1 MARFVADFP
10 TEKMCKAPNAVL
22 TPHLGGTTY
31 EAESNCARM
40 AAEEIDDY
48 LKNGN
53 IKNSVNLPNVTLERS
68 GMNRICL
75 IHKNIPGMLTNI
87 MPVFSKDG
95 INIENMTNS
104 LGNTLLQYGE
114 NINKNTNNI
123 SSLNNRVSTLEN
135 KVLNL
140 ENSSGGGNSEGVE
153 NK

>member
-1 MARFVADFP
+1 
-10 TEKMCKAPNAVL
+10 MCKAPNAVL

-53 IKNSVNLPNVTLERS
+53 IKNSVNLPNVMLERS

-95 INIENMTNS
+95 INIENMTNKS
-104 LGNTLLQYGE
+104 RGE
-114 NINKNTNNI
+114 FAY
-123 SSLNNRVSTLEN
+123 SVFD
-135 KVLNL
+135 V
-140 ENSSGGGNSEGVE
+140 NSEVNEKAVE
-153 NK
+153 ELKNLDGMIRVRVL